1 MYADALNTPL
11 RACVSRR
18 LAASALLGLLSL
30 YAAAAYAGP
39 RIQHWQ
45 APSGAQVYFVE
56 NHDLPIVDV
65 SVNFPAGSGFN
76 TAQQAGLAA
85 MTQGMLDH
93 GTDGLNEDDVSRKL
107 ADVGAELEGNFDQDR
122 AGLSLRTLSSA
133 AERDEALSVLAGLLQ
148 HPAFPDK
155 ILAREKARTIAAL
168 KEAETQPEAI
178 AVKAFAKAVYGSHP
192 YGLPP
197 TGEIGTVSKIRRA
210 DVVAFYRAHYAAK
223 SAVVALMGDLT
234 RAQAEAIAQQ
244 LTGDLPPGGAIA
256 DIPPVATRNAASETR
271 IPHPATQSH
280 ILMGAPGITR
290 TDPDYFT
297 LYVGNYV
304 LGGGGFV
311 SRLMDEVR
319 EKHGMA
325 YSVYSY
331 FFPLQQA
338 GMFQIGLQTKKDQAD
353 RALDMTRSTLNRFIQ
368 DGPTEQELQAAKDN
382 IIGGFPL
389 RMDSNKQIVEYLG
402 VIGFYHLPL
411 TSLDDFPAKV
421 DKVTVADI
429 RDAFRKRVDPR
440 AMATVIVGAPAAA
453 KETGK

>member
-1 MYADALNTPL
+1 MYVSALSRPS
-11 RACVSRR
+11 RAGLSRGAAGAV
-18 LAASALLGLLSL
+18 LFALLSFGAASAL
-30 YAAAAYAGP
+30 AGP

-65 SVNFPAGSGFN
+65 SVNFPAGSGFD
-76 TAQQAGLAA
+76 TARQSGLAA

-93 GTDGLNEDDVSRKL
+93 GTTKLSEDDISRKL
-107 ADVGAELEGNFDQDR
+107 ADVGAELNGNFDQDR

-133 AERDEALSVLAGLLQ
+133 PERDEALKVLAGLLQ
-148 HPAFPDK
+148 QPSFPQQ

-168 KEAETQPEAI
+168 KDAQTQPEAI
-178 AVKAFAKAVYGSHP
+178 AVKDFAKAVYGSHP
-192 YGLPP
+192 YGLPLN
-197 TGEIGTVSKIRRA
+197 GEIGTVGAIRRA
-210 DVVAFYRAHYAAK
+210 DVVTFYRRHYGAK
-223 SAVVALMGDLT
+223 TAVVALMGDVT

-244 LTGDLPPGGAIA
+244 LTADLPPGGALGE
-256 DIPPVATRNAASETR
+256 IPPVNPHIRASELR
-271 IPHPATQSH
+271 VQHPATQSH

-311 SRLMDEVR
+311 SRLMNVVR
-319 EKHGMA
+319 EKNGLA

-338 GMFQIGLQTKKDQAD
+338 GLFQIGLQTKKEQTDE
-353 RALDMTRSTLNRFIQ
+353 ALAMVRSTLDRYIQ
-368 DGPTEQELQAAKDN
+368 EGPTEQELQAAKDN

-389 RMDSNKQIVEYLG
+389 RIDSNKKIVEYLG

-411 TSLDDFPAKV
+411 TYLDDFTGKV
-421 DKVTVADI
+421 QNVTVAEI
-429 RDAFRKRVDPR
+429 HDAFSRRVDPH
-440 AMATVIVGAPAAA
+440 AMATVIVGAPAE
-453 KETGK
+453 KGSGK